1 MQQQRVLIIGGGLSG
16 VYLAYLLRQQNYAPL
31 VLEAAP
37 RLGGR
42 IQTVQGPGGTP
53 LELGATWFSA
63 QHPHLLALLGE
74 LGLPKYPQYAA
85 GISLFQTKSFEPAQQ
100 FVVPES
106 DTPSYRLAGGTQR
119 LIDALAEQF
128 VVPESDTPSYRLAGG
143 TQRLIDALAVKLPAG
158 SVLLNQR
165 VVAIEETPA
174 GVTVRTAANDHYQ
187 GAAAVVCLPPQL
199 AAATIGFAPALPAQA
214 EQVFA
219 TVQTWMASSLKF
231 ALEYPAAFWRA
242 QGYSGMVY
250 SHAGIITEM
259 YDHTNYEE
267 NRFGF
272 TGFLVG
278 GAAAYAPSIRQ
289 ELVLEQFATL
299 LGDAA
304 RAPTAYIDKVWTDA
318 FVLAGNPGF
327 KRPHQ
332 HNGHPLL
339 HQPYLNGKLFF
350 GGTETATAHS
360 GYMEGAITAAKRLAA
375 TFA

>member
-1 MQQQRVLIIGGGLSG
+1 MATDSYHFFSKKHPPTAAATHQFCGMQQQRVLIIGGGLSG

-119 LIDALAEQF
+119 LIDALA
-128 VVPESDTPSYRLAGG
+128 
-143 TQRLIDALAVKLPAG
+143 VKLPAG

-219 TVQTWMASSLKF
+219 TVQTWMAGSLKF